1 MCGNFNQI
9 ILETHDGHLSVCVE
23 LDRDPVQVAVQV
35 ADRKGMDPPPASIV
49 R

>member
-9 ILETHDGHLSVCVE
+9 ILETHDGHLSVCV
-23 LDRDPVQVAVQV
+23 DRDPVQVAVRV